1 MMRKRNLALLLV
13 LFGLL
18 LGCQNNASQGEQHA
32 SEESKAATFTTEKMP
47 FGEFE
52 GQEVF
57 LYSLNA
63 PNGFSVDITTYGGA
77 ITAIRTPDKDGQMG
91 NVVLGFND
99 LDGYLQEDNPYFGC
113 LVGRYAN
120 RIANAQFTLNGETFN
135 LAPNNNGN
143 TLHGGEKGFD
153 KRVWTASANTTAEA
167 AQLMLTYVSQDG
179 EEGYPGTLTAK
190 VTYSIGNDNDLKIS
204 YEATTD
210 KPTPVNLTNHA
221 YFNLSAGSASD
232 ILGHELMLNADT
244 YTPVDAGL
252 IPTGEIKEV
261 SGGPMDFTTAKVIG
275 RDIGEV
281 EGGYDHNWVL
291 NKEGDALT
299 RAATLYSPNTG
310 RFMEML
316 TTEPAVQFYSG
327 NFLDG
332 SLTNEDGKT
341 IVKHYGLCL
350 EAQHYPDSPNQP
362 DFPEVILEPGETYTQ
377 TTVYRFSVK

>member
-1 MMRKRNLALLLV
+1 MKKSKLSILLALFVLV
-13 LFGLL
+13 W
-18 LGCQNNASQGEQHA
+18 GCQNNTSQGEEQT
-32 SEESKAATFTTEKMP
+32 SEEETEKVGFTIDERP
-47 FGEFE
+47 FGAFE
-52 GQEVF
+52 GQEVS
-57 LYSLNA
+57 LYKLSA
-63 PNGFSVDITTYGGA
+63 SNGFSVEITTYGGA
-77 ITAIRTPDKDGQMG
+77 VTAIYAPDKDGQTG

-99 LDGYLQEDNPYFGC
+99 LEGYLQDGNPYFGC

-120 RIANAQFTLNGETFN
+120 RIANAQFTLNGETYK
-135 LAPNNNGN
+135 LAPNDNGN
-143 TLHGGEKGFD
+143 TLHGGEQGFD
-153 KRVWTASANTTAEA
+153 KRVWSAETNTTDEA
-167 AQLMLTYVSQDG
+167 AELILTYVSEDG
-179 EEGYPGTLTAK
+179 EEGYPGTLTSK
-190 VTYSIGNDNDLKIS
+190 VTYSIGDNFDLNIH

-210 KPTPVNLTNHA
+210 QPTPVNLTNHA
-221 YFNLSAGSASD
+221 YFNLSAGAAPN
-232 ILGHELMLNADT
+232 ILGHELMLNANT

-261 SGGPMDFTTAKVIG
+261 AGGPMDFTSAKAIG
-275 RDIGEV
+275 RDLEQV
-281 EGGYDHNWVL
+281 EGGFDHNWIL

-299 RAATLYSPNTG
+299 QAATLYDPNTG

-327 NFLDG
+327 NFLNG

-362 DFPEVILEPGETYTQ
+362 DFPEVILEPGETYRQ